1 MGDCVKI
8 NDRGYIVKRISLLYT
23 VFENTDNNTTVQ
35 VANNTVGGLWVDN
48 LSRSRAMQDRISFQ
62 VFPTTSMRD
71 LELLRVELE
80 KFVTDPDNSRDFKPD
95 IYVDLISLG
104 NLSSLELRIIIKH
117 KSNFS
122 NGPLYAYRRSKFNCA
137 LLSALRRIPI
147 EGPAGSFPAQGSLQA
162 PNYAVMI
169 SEDKAQE
176 AKLIHDQGV
185 EAKKVVVPVPIGG
198 QDPPGTVVVSS
209 GLEILPRSR
218 PGEVPDEFS
227 GEVRQRVSISGAPR
241 HQGHAIS

>member
-1 MGDCVKI
+1 M
-8 NDRGYIVKRISLLYT
+8 LYT
-23 VFENTDNNTTVQ
+23 VFENTESNTTVQ
-35 VANNTVGGLWVDN
+35 VANNTIGNLWVDN
-48 LSRSRAMQDRISFQ
+48 LSRSRAMQERVSFQ

-71 LELLRVELE
+71 LELLRCELQ
-80 KFVTDPDNSRDFKPD
+80 KFVRDPENSRDFQPD

-104 NLSSLELRIIIKH
+104 NLSSLELRICIKH

-169 SEDKAQE
+169 TEDKAQQAQALHE
-176 AKLIHDQGV
+176 QAKA
-185 EAKKVVVPVPIGG
+185 AKKVEVPVSIDGT
-198 QDPPGTVVVSS
+198 DAPGTVVVSS

-218 PGEVPDEFS
+218 PGEPPDMFASEL
-227 GEVRQRVSISGAPR
+227 RRRVSIAAAPR
-241 HQGHAIS
+241 HQGPAMG